1 MTREE
6 LYKKYFRDDP
16 QFRGR
21 SYRLRDNYTWNKDE
35 AYEAID
41 YYIKTGIEP

>member
-6 LYKKYFRDDP
+6 AYNKFFRDDP

-21 SYRLRDNYTWNKDE
+21 SYRLRDNYIFYKDE
-35 AYEAID
+35 AYDAVD
-41 YYIKTGIEP
+41 YYLRTGRKP